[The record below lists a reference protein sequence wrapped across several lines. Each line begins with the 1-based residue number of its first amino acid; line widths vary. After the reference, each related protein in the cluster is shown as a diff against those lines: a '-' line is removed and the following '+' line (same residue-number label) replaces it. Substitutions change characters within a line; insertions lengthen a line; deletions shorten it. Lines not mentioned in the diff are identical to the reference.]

1 MHQKL
6 SLTVNVKIFPFISFN
21 HIILTISERSNFSL
35 FFIKMHSSQKLS
47 GPEIL
52 QVKVE
57 HNL

>member
-1 MHQKL
+1 MYASK
-6 SLTVNVKIFPFISFN
+6 VKFNSFN
-21 HIILTISERSNFSL
+21 PIILTISERSNFSL